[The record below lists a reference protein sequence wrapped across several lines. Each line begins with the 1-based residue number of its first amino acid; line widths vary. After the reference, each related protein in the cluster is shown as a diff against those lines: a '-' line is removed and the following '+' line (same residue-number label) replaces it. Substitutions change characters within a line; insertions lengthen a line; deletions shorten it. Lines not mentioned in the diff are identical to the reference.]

1 MKQLL
6 LATALIALPVAAFTG
21 FNIYEARAAVSVNA
35 SVPSLGD
42 LARFTTIIADVQAIA
57 AKGDIEAAKARVT
70 DFEIAWDE
78 NEKGLK
84 PMDPAHWGL
93 IDDAADG
100 AFTAL
105 RSGTPD
111 PAAISEA
118 LTALQAALEN
128 HGPVT
133 K

>member
-6 LATALIALPVAAFTG
+6 LATTLIALPVAAFTA
-21 FNIYEARAAVSVNA
+21 FNIYAARAAVSMN
-35 SVPSLGD
+35 VPAASLGD
-42 LARFTTIIADVQAIA
+42 LAKFTTIIADVQAIA
-57 AKGDIEAAKARVT
+57 AKGDLEAAKTRIK

-84 PMDPAHWGL
+84 PMDTGHWGL
-93 IDDAADG
+93 IDEAADG

-111 PAAISEA
+111 PAAISET
-118 LTALQAALEN
+118 LIALQAALEN
-128 HGPVT
+128 PVAVT

>member
-1 MKQLL
+1 MRQLL

-35 SVPSLGD
+35 TVPTLGD
-42 LARFTTIIADVQAIA
+42 LARFTSIIADVQAIA
-57 AKGDIEAAKARVT
+57 AKGDTLAAKARVK

-84 PMDPAHWGL
+84 PLDPAHWGL
-93 IDDAADG
+93 IDEAADG
-100 AFTAL
+100 AFTVL

-118 LTALQAALEN
+118 LIALQAALEN
-128 HGPVT
+128 QNPVT

>member
-1 MKQLL
+1 MRQLL

-35 SVPSLGD
+35 TVPTLGD
-42 LARFTTIIADVQAIA
+42 LARFTMIIADVQAIS
-57 AKGDIEAAKARVT
+57 AKGDTLAAKARVK

-84 PMDPAHWGL
+84 PLDPAHWGL
-93 IDDAADG
+93 IDEAADG

-105 RSGTPD
+105 RSGTQD
-111 PAAISEA
+111 AAAISEA
-118 LTALQAALEN
+118 LIALQAALEN
-128 HGPVT
+128 QNPVT

>member
-1 MKQLL
+1 MRQLL

-35 SVPSLGD
+35 PAPSLGD

-57 AKGDIEAAKARVT
+57 AKGDTLAAKARVK

-84 PMDPAHWGL
+84 PLDPAHWGL
-93 IDDAADG
+93 IDDAADA

-111 PAAISEA
+111 PAAISET
-118 LTALQAALEN
+118 LIALQAALEN
-128 HGPVT
+128 QSPVT

>member
-1 MKQLL
+1 MRQLL

-35 SVPSLGD
+35 TVPTLGD
-42 LARFTTIIADVQAIA
+42 LARFSTIIADVQAIA
-57 AKGDIEAAKARVT
+57 AKGDTLAAKARVK

-84 PMDPAHWGL
+84 PLDPAHWGL
-93 IDDAADG
+93 IDEAADD

-118 LTALQAALEN
+118 LIALQAALEN
-128 HGPVT
+128 QNPVT